1 MSLRA
6 RQNKRLLLVVAAM
19 SFGHRECGVKST
31 NLHVFCTLMLE
42 LESVID
48 MCSTWTDRYYILC
61 IYSSLDTFFQI
72 VIPINV
78 DKFKC
83 RVFMTEMVE
92 CNVQRLSSVEYNGPS
107 S

>member
-1 MSLRA
+1 MFS
-6 RQNKRLLLVVAAM
+6 K
-19 SFGHRECGVKST
+19 
-31 NLHVFCTLMLE
+31 
-42 LESVID
+42 
-48 MCSTWTDRYYILC
+48 
-61 IYSSLDTFFQI
+61 I
-72 VIPINV
+72 VIPVNV

>member
-1 MSLRA
+1 MDRQILYSLHIFF
-6 RQNKRLLLVVAAM
+6 V
-19 SFGHRECGVKST
+19 G
-31 NLHVFCTLMLE
+31 
-42 LESVID
+42 
-48 MCSTWTDRYYILC
+48 YIF
-61 IYSSLDTFFQI
+61 SKI
-72 VIPINV
+72 VIPINVDPDINV

>member
-1 MSLRA
+1 MDRQILYSLHIFF
-6 RQNKRLLLVVAAM
+6 V
-19 SFGHRECGVKST
+19 G
-31 NLHVFCTLMLE
+31 
-42 LESVID
+42 
-48 MCSTWTDRYYILC
+48 YIF
-61 IYSSLDTFFQI
+61 SKI

-83 RVFMTEMVE
+83 RVFMTEIVE

>member
-19 SFGHRECGVKST
+19 SFGHRECGVNCT

-42 LESVID
+42 LESEID
-48 MCSTWTDRYYILC
+48 MCSTCNGQTDIIFFVEYIF
-61 IYSSLDTFFQI
+61 SKI

>member
-1 MSLRA
+1 
-6 RQNKRLLLVVAAM
+6 
-19 SFGHRECGVKST
+19 
-31 NLHVFCTLMLE
+31 MLE
-42 LESVID
+42 LESGID
-48 MCSTWTDRYYILC
+48 MCSTCNGNRQILYSMHIFFVGYIF
-61 IYSSLDTFFQI
+61 SKI